1 MNRFVTALQS
11 KYQAKIDEA
20 ISTLDLYMSK
30 SVGVGEH
37 PNIIDVLDEY
47 VSMLEVN
54 TAKLNLVKN
63 VFSNQPETEIDETQ

>member
-1 MNRFVTALQS
+1 MNRFVTALES

-63 VFSNQPETEIDETQ
+63 VFSNQPATETDEIQ

>member
-1 MNRFVTALQS
+1 MNRFVTALES

-30 SVGVGEH
+30 PVGVGEH
-37 PNIIDVLDEY
+37 PDIIAVLDEY

-63 VFSNQPETEIDETQ
+63 VFSNQSASETETE